1 MTSADAERICAM
13 DGIVIAEKPS
23 WITYDDIH
31 ELLYAAHASN
41 REKAG
46 FHVLTSDMTGEQL
59 EKRIGPDGKTFVALD
74 GKRLVGT
81 ASYRIIDR
89 RFWCIK
95 ASFAERTLI
104 AVHPDYQGRH
114 ISSLLLEPI
123 LSDVKA
129 KGYQYLLTE
138 TAEANTAVRKICKK
152 EGGRH
157 IDFKAPHSDHYNVE
171 IVQWLDGCP
180 YPRWYT
186 GLGFLYRMLKVKLLY
201 KPGKIKRFGRTEK

>member
-1 MTSADAERICAM
+1 M

-114 ISSLLLEPI
+114 ICSLLLEPI
-123 LSDVKA
+123 LNDIRAAGCK
-129 KGYQYLLTE
+129 YLLTE
-138 TAEANTAVRKICKK
+138 TAEANIAIRKLCTK
-152 EGGRH
+152 EGCRH

-171 IVQWLDGCP
+171 IVQWLNGCR
-180 YPRWYT
+180 YPNWYT
-186 GLGFLYRMLKVKLLY
+186 DLGFYYRMLKVKLKY
-201 KPGKIKRFGRTEK
+201 RPGGIKRFGGTGK

>member
-1 MTSADAERICAM
+1 M
-13 DGIVIAEKPS
+13 DGIVIMEKPS

-31 ELLYAAHASN
+31 ELLYVSHASN

-46 FHVLTSDMTGEQL
+46 FHVLTSDMNGEQL
-59 EKRIGPDGKTFVALD
+59 EKRIGTDGKTFVALD

-81 ASYRIIDR
+81 ASYRLIDR

-95 ASFAERTLI
+95 ARFAERTLI
-104 AVHPDYQGRH
+104 AVHPDYRGRH
-114 ISSLLLEPI
+114 LSSLLLEPI
-123 LSDVKA
+123 LNDVKA
-129 KGYQYLLTE
+129 KGYKYLLTE
-138 TAEANTAVRKICKK
+138 TAEANTIVRKMCTK

-180 YPRWYT
+180 YPKWYT
-186 GLGFLYRMLKVKLLY
+186 DLGFYYRMLKVKLLY
-201 KPGKIKRFGRTEK
+201 KPGKIKRFGGTGK